1 MSDNPVPDNP
11 VSDDPV
17 PDDRLPDELLPGL
30 SATAHDRW
38 LPLAAQPLLVLVGVT
53 GVGKSTALA
62 ALGSLK
68 RLPDRRE
75 VTDAVMIVPQAGQA
89 VADREQRFALTAQ
102 YRRTHPGGMA
112 QALGSLHADP
122 ERWSGRLVFDGL
134 RGQGEVE
141 YAARQF
147 PLWRFVSLHAPDL
160 VRVRRLLGRADA
172 FDVVAQTVQATGVRA
187 DVRTFNLLAEL
198 EALDGV
204 DEVFGSAQLHEIA
217 ALSAQGFTP
226 ADLLAKTRI
235 VLSERRNY
243 DPQAARRVLN
253 ALPGWRSL
261 DLDTS
266 LLSAQE
272 VARAIVDGL
281 PGAGPVQ
288 P

>member
-1 MSDNPVPDNP
+1 MPDNP

-17 PDDRLPDELLPGL
+17 PDDRLPAELLSGL

-62 ALGSLK
+62 ALEGLK

-272 VARAIVDGL
+272 VARAIADWL

-288 P
+288 L

>member
-17 PDDRLPDELLPGL
+17 PDDRLPAELLSGL

-62 ALGSLK
+62 AVGSLK

-122 ERWSGRLVFDGL
+122 QFWSGGLVFDGL

-187 DVRTFNLLAEL
+187 DARTFNLLAGL

-272 VARAIVDGL
+272 VARAIVDWL

>member
-1 MSDNPVPDNP
+1 M
-11 VSDDPV
+11 
-17 PDDRLPDELLPGL
+17 
-30 SATAHDRW
+30 
-38 LPLAAQPLLVLVGVT
+38 
-53 GVGKSTALA
+53 
-62 ALGSLK
+62 
-68 RLPDRRE
+68 
-75 VTDAVMIVPQAGQA
+75 
-89 VADREQRFALTAQ
+89 
-102 YRRTHPGGMA
+102 
-112 QALGSLHADP
+112 
-122 ERWSGRLVFDGL
+122 
-134 RGQGEVE
+134 
-141 YAARQF
+141 
-147 PLWRFVSLHAPDL
+147 
-160 VRVRRLLGRADA
+160 
-172 FDVVAQTVQATGVRA
+172 
-187 DVRTFNLLAEL
+187 
-198 EALDGV
+198 

-272 VARAIVDGL
+272 VARAIADWL

>member
-1 MSDNPVPDNP
+1 M
-11 VSDDPV
+11 
-17 PDDRLPDELLPGL
+17 
-30 SATAHDRW
+30 
-38 LPLAAQPLLVLVGVT
+38 
-53 GVGKSTALA
+53 
-62 ALGSLK
+62 
-68 RLPDRRE
+68 
-75 VTDAVMIVPQAGQA
+75 
-89 VADREQRFALTAQ
+89 
-102 YRRTHPGGMA
+102 
-112 QALGSLHADP
+112 
-122 ERWSGRLVFDGL
+122 
-134 RGQGEVE
+134 E

-172 FDVVAQTVQATGVRA
+172 FDMVAFDMVAFDVVAQTVQATGVRA
-187 DVRTFNLLAEL
+187 DARTFNLLAEL

-272 VARAIVDGL
+272 VARAIADWL

>member
-1 MSDNPVPDNP
+1 MPDNP
-11 VSDDPV
+11 VSDAPV
-17 PDDRLPDELLPGL
+17 PDDRLPAELLPGL

-62 ALGSLK
+62 ALEGLK

-226 ADLLAKTRI
+226 AALLAKTRS

-272 VARAIVDGL
+272 VARAIADWL

>member
-1 MSDNPVPDNP
+1 MPDNP
-11 VSDDPV
+11 VSDAPV
-17 PDDRLPDELLPGL
+17 PDDRLPAELLPGL
-30 SATAHDRW
+30 SATSHDCW

-53 GVGKSTALA
+53 GVGKSTVLA
-62 ALGSLK
+62 ALEGLK

-75 VTDAVMIVPQAGQA
+75 VTDAVMIVPQARQA

-187 DVRTFNLLAEL
+187 DARTFNLLAEL
-198 EALDGV
+198 EVLDGV
-204 DEVFGSAQLHEIA
+204 DEVFGSAQLYEIA
-217 ALSAQGFTP
+217 ALSAQGFAP

-253 ALPGWRSL
+253 VLPDWRSL

-266 LLSAQE
+266 LFSAQE
-272 VARAIVDGL
+272 VARAIADWL